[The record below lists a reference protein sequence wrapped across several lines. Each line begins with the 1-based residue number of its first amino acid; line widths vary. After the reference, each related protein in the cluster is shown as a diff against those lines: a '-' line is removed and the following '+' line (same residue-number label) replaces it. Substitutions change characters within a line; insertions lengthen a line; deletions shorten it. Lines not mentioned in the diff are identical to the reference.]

1 MSLSVVACG
10 GEFQSTLPQ
19 REWLFVDLWGETEGD
34 FNPHS
39 HKGSDNS
46 YLDKDCACSISIH
59 TPTKGV
65 TTEQITLSFSS
76 AFQSTLPQ
84 REWLPQGMDL
94 WIFLTISIHTP
105 TKGVTAVRTL
115 HRLLYFYFN
124 PHSHKGSDNTA
135 RARSSLPCDFNPHS
149 HKGSDVSW
157 LLIILCKII
166 SIHTP
171 TKGVTQFF
179 KRYGK

>member
-1 MSLSVVACG
+1 M
-10 GEFQSTLPQ
+10 
-19 REWLFVDLWGETEGD
+19 DLWGETEGD

-65 TTEQITLSFSS
+65 T
-76 AFQSTLPQ
+76 
-84 REWLPQGMDL
+84 
-94 WIFLTISIHTP
+94 
-105 TKGVTAVRTL
+105 AVRTL
-115 HRLLYFYFN
+115 HRLLYFYFNPHSHKGSDEGSRGKKIKSRNFN